1 MEFQIFADGE
11 KQEVL
16 EEKLAVYCKTVKM
29 ITIL

>member
-1 MEFQIFADGE
+1 MEFQIFADEE

-16 EEKLAVYCKTVKM
+16 EEKLAVYCKIVKM